1 MPEHID
7 VDVSG
12 ILKGAMDYDAAG
24 ELIFETLVKTASGKL
39 TAAEIL
45 GHQEFAITRLWRSM

>member
-12 ILKGAMDYDAAG
+12 ILKGTMGIEEAG
-24 ELIFETLVKTASGKL
+24 DLILKTLLKTASGKL

-45 GHQEFAITRLWRSM
+45 GHNEFALTRLWRSM